1 MCRTE
6 TSILLIIWTM
16 RIIKK
21 CSYRS
26 CMSHYS
32 AEHLAWC
39 CFVEE
44 TLRRDTEPNREL
56 GVTKQQNVYKPNN
69 RSSRYIG
76 PAVTTKHSDSYST
89 GHVDT
94 MLGLTSWT
102 LNTQRSGGGGKQS
115 DTWHSPAPPGRA
127 VSHSR
132 CIIFPAQRHKQ
143 RKWKNQRFDC

>member
-1 MCRTE
+1 
-6 TSILLIIWTM
+6 
-16 RIIKK
+16 
-21 CSYRS
+21 
-26 CMSHYS
+26 MSHYS

-94 MLGLTSWT
+94 MLSSLRFNFMNIEHTAKRRRRQTERHLTQPRPAGPSRVTEQVYHLSRPATQTKEVEKPAVLT
-102 LNTQRSGGGGKQS
+102 LCYLLLIVKT
-115 DTWHSPAPPGRA
+115 
-127 VSHSR
+127 
-132 CIIFPAQRHKQ
+132 FPNITFPNK
-143 RKWKNQRFDC
+143 